1 LCGGLVKEK
10 DMQGSSNDAGEIAVD
25 ITGFNFLQLEA
36 LRNRVEHRVTEMR
49 ETGAPA
55 LREQWSEQ
63 AAAIGM
69 TIDEILQAGK
79 KRGRGNGG
87 KHQQEAAA

>member
-1 LCGGLVKEK
+1 
-10 DMQGSSNDAGEIAVD
+10 MQTSQNDTGEVAVD
-25 ITGFNFLQLEA
+25 INGFNFQQLEA
-36 LRNRVEHRVTEMR
+36 LRNRVEHRVTEML

-55 LREQWSEQ
+55 LREQWTEQ

-69 TIDEILQAGK
+69 TIEEILQAGK

-87 KHQQEAAA
+87 KHQQETTAR

>member
-1 LCGGLVKEK
+1 
-10 DMQGSSNDAGEIAVD
+10 
-25 ITGFNFLQLEA
+25 
-36 LRNRVEHRVTEMR
+36 MR

-55 LREQWSEQ
+55 LREQWGEQ

-69 TIDEILQAGK
+69 TIEEILQAGK

-87 KHQQEAAA
+87 KHQDAVA

>member
-1 LCGGLVKEK
+1 ML
-10 DMQGSSNDAGEIAVD
+10 DQAQVD
-25 ITGFNFLQLEA
+25 ISGMNFQQLEE
-36 LRNRVEHRVTEMR
+36 LRTRVEHRVTELR

-55 LREQWSEQ
+55 LREQWGEQ

-69 TIDEILQAGK
+69 TIEEILQAGK

-87 KHQQEAAA
+87 KHQEALA

>member
-1 LCGGLVKEK
+1 MPERKQETS
-10 DMQGSSNDAGEIAVD
+10 MTQESID
-25 ITGFNFLQLEA
+25 ITGLNFQQLEE
-36 LRNRVEHRVTEMR
+36 LRNRLEHRVTEMR

-55 LREQWSEQ
+55 LREQWGEQ

-69 TIDEILQAGK
+69 TIEEILQAGK

-87 KHQQEAAA
+87 KHQQEAVA